1 MLLGSLFYRSTSKRV
16 GVLQVAEVAQRSFS
30 FTALNTIQDRKG
42 ARKQKK
48 RKGRGPGSGLG
59 KTAGR
64 GHKGQKARNN
74 GGIRIGFEGGQTPLY
89 RRLPKRGFKNKF
101 AAPLDP
107 LNVGRLQQYIEDGR
121 IDASKTIT
129 MKQLYDSGIVGKIKH
144 GVKLLGN
151 GSDTFDKKIDIE
163 VTRASQSAIDAIEK
177 CGGTITSVYY
187 NKLGLRVL
195 LKPEKFEEPLPRRAR
210 PPPKLLSFYTS
221 YEKRGEFAPEMIAK
235 RKAVTSAAQQE

>member
-1 MLLGSLFYRSTSKRV
+1 MKLATNKVNVLKQSNKIDLLPTYSFEKWNRLAENFVKGEIRKIIMLLGTVISRTSARSVGLGSATRFSKCT
-16 GVLQVAEVAQRSFS
+16 FS
-30 FTALNTIQDRKG
+30 VTTLNTIQDRKG

-101 AAPLDP
+101 AAPLEP

-121 IDASKTIT
+121 IDASK
-129 MKQLYDSGIVGKIKH
+129 KYVS
-144 GVKLLGN
+144 
-151 GSDTFDKKIDIE
+151 S
-163 VTRASQSAIDAIEK
+163 
-177 CGGTITSVYY
+177 C
-187 NKLGLRVL
+187 
-195 LKPEKFEEPLPRRAR
+195 
-210 PPPKLLSFYTS
+210 
-221 YEKRGEFAPEMIAK
+221 
-235 RKAVTSAAQQE
+235 